1 MNLINA
7 AMLGTFDRILTPYI
21 KDEKIRKEAVEKLV
35 KGVRGGSNIGTLTVD
50 KDRFSGFTISMDVAV
65 EIIAPK

>member
-35 KGVRGGSNIGTLTVD
+35 KGVRGGSNVGTIITD
-50 KDRFSGFTISMDVAV
+50 KDRFSDFTLSRDVEV
-65 EIIAPK
+65 ELITPK